1 MALLILF
8 VKAFIGALLFF
19 TCSKY
24 KYIEY
29 EQIENGQ
36 IENGQIENEQI
47 LEIPPSYEI
56 VPPPPPLPPPIFFN
70 STDESIE
77 VNTLEEPPKYND

>member
-8 VKAFIGALLFF
+8 VKALFGALLFF

-29 EQIENGQ
+29 EQIENDP
-36 IENGQIENEQI
+36 IS
-47 LEIPPSYEI
+47 EIPPSYGD
-56 VPPPPPLPPPIFFN
+56 VPPPPPLPPQISIN
-70 STDESIE
+70 SNNEP
-77 VNTLEEPPKYND
+77 VLEEPPKYND